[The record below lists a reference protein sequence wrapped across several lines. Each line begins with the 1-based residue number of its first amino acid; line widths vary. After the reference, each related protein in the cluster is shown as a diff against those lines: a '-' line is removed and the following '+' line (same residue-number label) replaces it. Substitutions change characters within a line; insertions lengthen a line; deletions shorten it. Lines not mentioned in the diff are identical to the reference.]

1 MSRIEIL
8 WRWIVA
14 TSGGG
19 LLCWLAVCCLTFA
32 VAMIPFQS
40 VDEMVRESSKGLG
53 PVDLVLLALVTI
65 MLLFGL
71 IVGAAQRRLLPH
83 HFSIRW
89 IHANIIAWALALLSP
104 IACLFIIFGRPTEAI
119 ALSTLAA
126 GLLLGI
132 IQWWSLPGSVRTAS
146 NLIWWVFSS
155 IVGLAMGALFIYWA
169 VWVLIIDN
177 RVIFAI
183 LEPFFPLKATLIAL
197 AGLLPYS
204 IITGFGLVQ
213 LIGGKVPSAN

>member
-19 LLCWLAVCCLTFA
+19 LLCWLVVCCLTFA
-32 VAMIPFQS
+32 GAMIPFRS
-40 VDEMVRESSKGLG
+40 VDEMVRELSRGLG
-53 PVDLVLLALVTI
+53 PVSLVFWALI
-65 MLLFGL
+65 AIILMFGL
-71 IVGAAQRRLLPH
+71 IVGAAQRRLLPQ

-89 IHANIIAWALALLSP
+89 IYWNIISWALAFLSP
-104 IACLFIIFGRPTEAI
+104 VASLFILIGRPTEAI
-119 ALSTLAA
+119 AVSTLVA
-126 GLLLGI
+126 GLLLGVG
-132 IQWWSLPGSVRTAS
+132 QWWSLPGSVRTIP
-146 NLIWWVFSS
+146 NLIWWVISS
-155 IVGLAMGALFIYWA
+155 IGGLAMGALFIYWA

-177 RVIFAI
+177 RVIFAV

-213 LIGGKVPSAN
+213 LKGVKVPSAN